1 MNKWLYSS
9 AVGKVLK
16 VFCNDEWFSG
26 VGSGWKKQYVCFLDK
41 LLQVI
46 VLAIMKHSEE
56 SF

>member
-1 MNKWLYSS
+1 M
-9 AVGKVLK
+9 LK